1 MIAPAALLLAAAA
14 LVQAAE
20 NPYANFPSVPKTASI
35 NGFADPILGSVPECA
50 KSCLT
55 DNADTGSTPCPY
67 WDTGC
72 LCVMPQFGNKIAD
85 CIAKSCK
92 GADVRTATD
101 VAKNK
106 CQEVGVWE
114 PYWQIGDAQKKAL
127 DEAAKV
133 EATTTEDNKPTET
146 SQQQQQPT
154 QTSEEPQPTTD
165 NNNNQEQKTTQAPT
179 SEEPKPTSQAPQSQS
194 AEQQQGG
201 EQQQSSAAEPSQQ
214 EQQAETSSYVVPSVD
229 LANGAAAMGAGS
241 LGVIAAAAMM
251 ML

>member
-14 LVQAAE
+14 LVQAAD
-20 NPYANFPSVPKTASI
+20 NPYADFPSVPKTASI
-35 NGFADPILGSVPECA
+35 NGFADPILGLVPECA
-50 KSCLT
+50 KLCLT

-67 WDTGC
+67 WYTGC

-85 CIAKSCK
+85 CIAKLCK